1 MIDPVA
7 TVITYL
13 ATTAPL
19 RDVVAGRVAAK
30 HKFALPGDRDGA
42 APDAWPVPSR
52 ALRVQAGGGTPDI
65 STARHVL
72 DLSVTAFGASQAD
85 AMAVVGAL
93 MTVIR
98 AHERSRVVVAT
109 NAALLYTLTVVSPA
123 LFGFEPI
130 GDQVGLDIVS
140 LTLRAVVAECSIP

>member
-1 MIDPVA
+1 VIDPVA

-13 ATTAPL
+13 ATTAPCSA
-19 RDVVAGRVAAK
+19 VTAGRVAAK
-30 HKFALPGDRDGA
+30 HKFALPTDRDGA

-52 ALRVQAGGGTPDI
+52 ALRVQAGGGVPDI

-85 AMAVVGAL
+85 AMAVVNAVQA
-93 MTVIR
+93 VIR
-98 AHERSRVVVAT
+98 AHERTRVVT
-109 NAALLYTLTVVSPA
+109 PNGAALLYTLTVVSPA

-140 LTLRAVVAECSIP
+140 LTLRAVVAECPIP